1 MLCGFLGCAYAEK
14 ARSSVIVSHHVGVRQ
29 LPSEKSERQHD
40 GVIHWTQ
47 GARISMASSE
57 RFGIYARSFRWWVP
71 RFDWDLGD
79 VCAVYLI
86 VVLRLANVS
95 CVYILIGI
103 PNLTCGQDVSR
114 YDRYVIS
121 MVKMPFKMITKGI
134 DESLDCLTL
143 LEADTPELIGIERID
158 P

>member
-14 ARSSVIVSHHVGVRQ
+14 ARSFVIVSNRVGVRQ
-29 LPSEKSERQHD
+29 LPSEESERQHD

-71 RFDWDLGD
+71 SFKTGIWDLGD
-79 VCAVYLI
+79 VCAVYVMVI
-86 VVLRLANVS
+86 IRLANVS

-103 PNLTCGQDVSR
+103 PNLTCGQNAS
-114 YDRYVIS
+114 
-121 MVKMPFKMITKGI
+121 
-134 DESLDCLTL
+134 
-143 LEADTPELIGIERID
+143 
-158 P
+158 